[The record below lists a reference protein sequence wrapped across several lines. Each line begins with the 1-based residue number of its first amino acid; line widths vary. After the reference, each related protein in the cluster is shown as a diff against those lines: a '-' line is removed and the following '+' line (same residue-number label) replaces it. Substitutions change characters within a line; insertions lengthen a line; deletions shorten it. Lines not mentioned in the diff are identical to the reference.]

1 MSQLTKCFNTQIL
14 HTTEIYFILQSNGTR
29 YNKSFKFILF
39 SFNSDYLIW
48 HHILSSEILGR
59 TFTDRFEECSNGYIF
74 SNPAIYRMGD
84 VPNVLCPRCKELF
97 NFRNSC
103 FSTAAKLGSK
113 ETFWKN
119 WNLLLSNNGNLII
132 QFSQFSPSLL
142 QQLHYQALMLI
153 HHCPPYSHRFKRLI
167 YTKTSTNLYHLLIY
181 TGSLLVAFRFS
192 SFTDQSSCKRSNLD
206 IKIL

>member
-39 SFNSDYLIW
+39 SFNSDYLI
-48 HHILSSEILGR
+48 LSSEILGR
-59 TFTDRFEECSNGYIF
+59 TSTDRFEECSNGYIF

-132 QFSQFSPSLL
+132 QFS
-142 QQLHYQALMLI
+142 
-153 HHCPPYSHRFKRLI
+153 
-167 YTKTSTNLYHLLIY
+167 
-181 TGSLLVAFRFS
+181 
-192 SFTDQSSCKRSNLD
+192 
-206 IKIL
+206 